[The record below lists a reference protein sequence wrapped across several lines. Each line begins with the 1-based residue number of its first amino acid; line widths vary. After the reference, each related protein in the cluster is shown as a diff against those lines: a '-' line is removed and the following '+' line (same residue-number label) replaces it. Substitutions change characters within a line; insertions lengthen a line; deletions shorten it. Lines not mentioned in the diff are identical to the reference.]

1 MIMYAGMNPISPM
14 ELLDRFFYNW
24 PKNDPKPPGSWRPIV
39 EEVDGKEECTGL
51 EIQLAVAGFKEEDL
65 KVYMQGRKLIVEGD
79 NSHRTEVDPK
89 WKSQFKKEVSL
100 QEKLDLDGAVVN
112 LFDGILSIKVPLF
125 KALREKKYLLG
136 KKE

>member
-1 MIMYAGMNPISPM
+1 MYSSPVVTPL

-24 PKNDPKPPGSWRPIV
+24 PKNDPKPPAAWRPIT
-39 EEVDGKEECTGL
+39 EEIDGKEELSGI

-65 KVYMQGRKLIVEGD
+65 KVYQQGRKLIVEGD
-79 NSHRTEVDPK
+79 NSHRDEVDVK
-89 WKSQFKKEVSL
+89 WKSQFKKEISL
-100 QEKLDLDGAVVN
+100 QEKLDLDSAKVD

-125 KALREKKYLLG
+125 KSLREKKYLLG